1 MVHIFLS
8 DVHLG
13 IHDETQTKKLED
25 ELIRLVDYCE
35 SNQYQIHIL
44 GDFFEYWMEFPDYIP
59 KLGQSILD
67 RFESYNQKMKDKTTF
82 ITGNHDYW
90 TVSHLEERG
99 FNVQHEYVELH
110 LDEHLLFLCH
120 GDGLK
125 NDHFKLP
132 RPFLHRFIRHPKFV
146 TFYKFL
152 LSGKT
157 GIQLMKAFSNYAR
170 DENYINTKRLS
181 DWAKN
186 MLEKYPYDMIVS
198 GHDHIPR
205 VETFSGG
212 TYINTGYFNHY
223 RTVLKY
229 TKGAFDLVTWN
240 DGKKEFQPYK
250 KSAKADLNG
259 R

>member
-13 IHDETQTKKLED
+13 IHDDEQTRKLEN
-25 ELIRLVDYCE
+25 ELISLVDFCE
-35 SNQYQIHIL
+35 SNRIQIHIL

-59 KLGQSILD
+59 DLGKSILD
-67 RFESYNQKMKDKTTF
+67 RFEQYNQAMEGETTF
-82 ITGNHDYW
+82 ITGNHDFW
-90 TVSHLEERG
+90 TVSHLKERG
-99 FNVQHEYVELH
+99 FNVQHEYMELE
-110 LDEHLLFLCH
+110 LDGNRFFLCH
-120 GDGLK
+120 GDGLR
-125 NDHFKLP
+125 DQRFQLP
-132 RPFLHRFIRHPKFV
+132 RPLMHRFIRHPKFV

-157 GIQLMKAFSNYAR
+157 GIQLMKAFSSFAR
-170 DENYINTKRLS
+170 DEDYINTKRLS
-181 DWAKN
+181 DWAEI
-186 MLEKYPYDMIVS
+186 MLEKFPYDIIVS

-205 VETFSGG
+205 VETFSNG

-240 DGKKEFQPYK
+240 DGEKEFQPYK
-250 KSAKADLNG
+250 KQYKADLNG
-259 R
+259 

>member
-13 IHDETQTKKLED
+13 IHDDDQTKKLEN
-25 ELIRLVDYCE
+25 ELIRLIDYCE
-35 SNQYQIHIL
+35 SNHIQIHIL

-59 KLGQSILD
+59 KLGQTVLD
-67 RFESYNQKMKDKTTF
+67 RFETYNQKMDGKTTF
-82 ITGNHDYW
+82 ITGNHDFW

-99 FNVQHEYVELH
+99 FNVQHEYVELE
-110 LDEHLLFLCH
+110 LDGNRLFLCH
-120 GDGLK
+120 GDGLSDK
-125 NDHFKLP
+125 QFQLP
-132 RPFLHRFIRHPKFV
+132 RPILHRFIRHPKFV

-157 GIQLMKAFSNYAR
+157 GLQLMKAFSNFAR
-170 DENYINTKRLS
+170 DEDYINTERLS
-181 DWAKN
+181 DWAES
-186 MLEKYPYDMIVS
+186 MLEKFPYDIIVS

-205 VETFSGG
+205 METFSEG

-223 RTVLKY
+223 KTVLKY

-240 DGKKEFQPYK
+240 DGVKEFQPYK
-250 KSAKADLNG
+250 NQYKADLNG
-259 R
+259 